1 MATVATGAGGAPF
14 EERAVFVR
22 KATGLVR
29 GWSVR
34 DAFIY
39 ATFAINL
46 VTLGWY
52 IFAFAPF
59 TVPGGGLLWAVIVG
73 GAYLIFQ
80 ARAALI
86 DSDEAI
92 TGLMARHILQGH
104 VPIWLYGISY
114 QGSLEAFST
123 AFLFALFGAT
133 PLVE

>member
-1 MATVATGAGGAPF
+1 MELGERGL

-52 IFAFAPF
+52 IFAFAPAF
-59 TVPGGGLLWAVIVG
+59 T
-73 GAYLIFQ
+73 
-80 ARAALI
+80 AR
-86 DSDEAI
+86 S
-92 TGLMARHILQGH
+92 
-104 VPIWLYGISY
+104 
-114 QGSLEAFST
+114 
-123 AFLFALFGAT
+123 
-133 PLVE
+133 

>member
-1 MATVATGAGGAPF
+1 MATVAGTGGTPY

-52 IFAFAPF
+52 IFTFAPF
-59 TVPGGGLLWAVIVG
+59 TTTHAGLVWAVIVG
-73 GAYLIFQ
+73 GAWLVFQ
-80 ARAALI
+80 AITYSSLIAALPR
-86 DSDEAI
+86 
-92 TGLMARHILQGH
+92 ARGDY
-104 VPIWLYGISY
+104 VWPS
-114 QGSLEAFST
+114 
-123 AFLFALFGAT
+123 
-133 PLVE
+133 PVR